1 MSSLNKNDLIKSLL
15 FYLPIFFL
23 FASVLNE
30 IDLNYLEI
38 EFFSFNFVHILIFYW
53 TLKNPRYL
61 SYGSI
66 FLAGIVNDVVV
77 GLPMGVSSFCYL
89 LICAVTA
96 YLRNIT
102 ITPNFI
108 NDWISLLFTILLIN
122 SIQVLSLDFIFS
134 IKVNYMSYL
143 VNSGFTFIFYPIF
156 LYLFNILEKRIKIQ
170 KKWLLEI
177 SQLENQ
183 ILLIVECLSLV
194 QQN

>member
-1 MSSLNKNDLIKSLL
+1 MSSLNKNTLIKSLL
-15 FYLPIFFL
+15 FYLPTFL
-23 FASVLNE
+23 LFLSVFNE
-30 IDLNYLEI
+30 IDFNYLNI
-38 EFFSFNFVHILIFYW
+38 EYFSFNFVHILIFYW

-77 GLPMGVSSFCYL
+77 GIPIGFSSFCYL

-134 IKVNYMSYL
+134 IKVNYMAYL

-156 LYLFNILEKRIKIQ
+156 LYLFNIIEKRIKIQ
-170 KKWLLEI
+170 KK
-177 SQLENQ
+177 
-183 ILLIVECLSLV
+183 
-194 QQN
+194 